1 MNPVMDKDRHETFQ
15 LEVKK
20 ASRLDQFLS
29 AAILQISRSRC
40 IQLIENGNVSVDGEI
55 IQKKSFKLRAGQS
68 VFLQLPPPVC
78 IETPAEDLGIRII
91 FEDSDLLILE
101 KPPGILTHPLSD
113 GQGGSMVSAALCLA
127 SELSGINGK
136 LRPGVVHRLDRETS
150 GVLVMAKN
158 DFAHKGL
165 QQDFHDRNVKKTY
178 FAIAYGEPTERIGQI
193 DLPIGRNPK
202 RRTLRKIDPCGRSA
216 LTRFKIIKSWGR
228 FHLVCLMPH
237 TGRTHQL
244 RVHLKSIG
252 IPIIQDLDYNGRS
265 LSRWV
270 SRVQLHHYS
279 IRLFHPRTGKLML
292 FRCPLLEDMREL
304 ISRFEQGEVYTW
316 SY

>member
-101 KPPGILTHPLSD
+101 KPPGILTHPMAD
-113 GQGGSMVSAALCLA
+113 GQGGSMVSAALHLA
-127 SELSGINGK
+127 NELSGINGK

-150 GVLVMAKN
+150 GILVMAKN

-165 QQDFHDRNVKKTY
+165 QQDFHDRKVHKTY
-178 FAIAYGEPTERIGQI
+178 FAIAYGEATEMRGHIN
-193 DLPIGRNPK
+193 LAIGRNPK
-202 RRTLRKIDPCGRSA
+202 RRTLRRIDPSGRMA
-216 LTRFKIIKSWGR
+216 LTKFKIVKSWGR

-244 RVHLKSIG
+244 RVHLRSID
-252 IPIIQDLDYNGRS
+252 IPIVQDLDYNGRS

-279 IRLFHPRTGKLML
+279 IRFLHPRTGQLML
-292 FRCPLLEDMREL
+292 FRCPLLEDMRQL
-304 ISRFEQGEVYTW
+304 ISRFQKGEVYPW

>member
-1 MNPVMDKDRHETFQ
+1 MLDGFATN
-15 LEVKK
+15 
-20 ASRLDQFLS
+20 ASL
-29 AAILQISRSRC
+29 
-40 IQLIENGNVSVDGEI
+40 NG
-55 IQKKSFKLRAGQS
+55 
-68 VFLQLPPPVC
+68 
-78 IETPAEDLGIRII
+78 
-91 FEDSDLLILE
+91 
-101 KPPGILTHPLSD
+101 
-113 GQGGSMVSAALCLA
+113 
-127 SELSGINGK
+127 
-136 LRPGVVHRLDRETS
+136 
-150 GVLVMAKN
+150 
-158 DFAHKGL
+158 
-165 QQDFHDRNVKKTY
+165 
-178 FAIAYGEPTERIGQI
+178 
-193 DLPIGRNPK
+193 PIGFDRDQSGN
-202 RRTLRKIDPCGRSA
+202 LFVVDSMGNQIRKIDPSGRSA

-279 IRLFHPRTGKLML
+279 IRLFHPRTAKLML